1 MGKISIHELAEEIV
15 QKHALSS
22 KDAEAFV
29 SEMFALINEGLSS
42 DGIVKIKGF
51 GTFKVIDV
59 LPRES
64 INVNTGQRVLIEGH
78 AKITFTPDP
87 IMRDLVNK
95 PFSQFET
102 VILNEG
108 VSLEEM
114 NFIPSEQI
122 QKEQESPQ
130 EEIEETQ
137 DKAPTA
143 TLEKEGPQE
152 AIAKEE
158 ETVAAPIE
166 ETVASAPEKE
176 ETKEEEKAEDL
187 DKEEDKESTPKA
199 TIVTQEEAKEEP
211 QATVQ
216 KESSPDSTDKETIDE
231 VEETST
237 SWLSS
242 HKTIVASA
250 VIVIL
255 IIGVIIGY
263 FSRKTSSSENSVIEE
278 DQITL
283 ATDST
288 HEDVEATLEETS
300 QGEEKQEE
308 VAKELPKELSRAIYA
323 VNTGA
328 YNIVGTDKTIV
339 VKPGENI
346 KSIATRYLGDEM
358 ECYIQVHNG
367 ILEVEEGMNLKIPKL
382 EYTNAFK
389 KYNSKKGKKRR

>member
-1 MGKISIHELAEEIV
+1 MGRISIHELAEEIV

-130 EEIEETQ
+130 EEIEQTQ

-143 TLEKEGPQE
+143 TLEEESPQE
-152 AIAKEE
+152 AIEKEK
-158 ETVAAPIE
+158 TIAAPIE
-166 ETVASAPEKE
+166 ETAASAPEKE
-176 ETKEEEKAEDL
+176 EEKEEEKAKDL
-187 DKEEDKESTPKA
+187 AKQEDKESTPKA
-199 TIVTQEEAKEEP
+199 SIVTQEEAKQEP

-216 KESSPDSTDKETIDE
+216 KESSPDSTDKKTIDE
-231 VEETST
+231 GEETSA

-278 DQITL
+278 EQVTL
-283 ATDST
+283 ASDST
-288 HEDVEATLEETS
+288 QEDVEATLEETS

-308 VAKELPKELSRAIYA
+308 VAKELPKELSRAVYA

-328 YNIVGTDKTIV
+328 YNIVGTDKTIT

-346 KSIATRYLGDEM
+346 KSIATSYLGDGM